1 MNMNTKSP
9 IPAVLVLATSF
20 GIWIAPD
27 ADAQEENLE
36 MALEM
41 QDRRTAGLKSLADKI
56 KNFNFLSR
64 SQKVVTKLDEKE
76 RKQDPFGLAMD
87 PEEALPEITPDLAAD
102 DEISDAP
109 ATTLQ
114 EALQKLNVTGIFPN
128 KGEIMVGAQNLGVG
142 DAVLIDYKGVA
153 FNLTIEK
160 VAQTEL
166 VVKDTDTGE
175 TAALAIGFDGKLPE
189 GMSRRRP
196 EVTEEDKNRQA
207 QTIVPMAE
215 RVVKVD

>member
-1 MNMNTKSP
+1 MNTKSP
-9 IPAVLVLATSF
+9 IPTVLILATLG
-20 GIWIAPD
+20 GIWIAPRTS
-27 ADAQEENLE
+27 AQEENLQ

-41 QDRRTAGLKSLADKI
+41 QDRRIEGLNALADKI
-56 KNFNFLSR
+56 KNFNFLSK

-76 RKQDPFGLAMD
+76 RKQDPFGMAMD
-87 PEEALPEITPDLAAD
+87 PEEALPEITPDMTGD
-102 DEISDAP
+102 DEISDVP

-114 EALQKLNVTGIFPN
+114 EALQKLNVTGIFPQ

-142 DAVLIDYKGVA
+142 DAVMIDYKGVA
-153 FNLTIEK
+153 FNLSIEK

-175 TAALAIGFDGKLPE
+175 TASLAIGFDGKLPE

-196 EVTEEDKNRQA
+196 EATEEDKARQA